1 VFRRSSD
8 SSRGFFT
15 SPQSL
20 VYFTAGSDTPATT
33 SGAVLA
39 GVVGAA
45 AAGAGVDTGAAG
57 PSTGACTSAAGVLGV
72 LVGAVGSVAC
82 SGEAVKGMGVGTG
95 GTTVLSVRGPG
106 ALAVGIVGVSTGV
119 PTGVLGVS
127 GVFTGFLD
135 SVIELD
141 LDPGFLVLLTG

>member
-1 VFRRSSD
+1 MYFCAASD
-8 SSRGFFT
+8 VPPT
-15 SPQSL
+15 S
-20 VYFTAGSDTPATT
+20 

-45 AAGAGVDTGAAG
+45 AAGAGADTGAAG
-57 PSTGACTSAAGVLGV
+57 PGTGAAAGVCTSAAGVLGAAA
-72 LVGAVGSVAC
+72 GAVGSVAC

-141 LDPGFLVLLTG
+141 LDPGFLVFLTG